1 MRNPSSTG
9 GLSSAPVEPP
19 LALGDDR
26 PSAVAAGLAG
36 HGHHPLHERG
46 LVVGDASALP
56 VRAPRLAQCSAR
68 PPLRDHQPL
77 LHLLDR
83 TGRRDR
89 LRRVPRPL
97 PMRLALSSQSSRL
110 GAELFQDRASGMGP
124 THICGGYLPVPWAR
138 TAPPAHPPPPTGS
151 GYQQRK
157 HAFWRALHYRP
168 AREVDRFPTPA
179 RRTFVQDG
187 PEAASVRSD
196 WPCRNGSGL
205 MEFERSRC
213 RARAA
218 RLSSSRPTFAAS
230 PIPPDSR
237 LR

>member
-1 MRNPSSTG
+1 MRDPSSAE

-89 LRRVPRPL
+89 LRRVL
-97 PMRLALSSQSSRL
+97 N
-110 GAELFQDRASGMGP
+110 
-124 THICGGYLPVPWAR
+124 R
-138 TAPPAHPPPPTGS
+138 TGIF
-151 GYQQRK
+151 G
-157 HAFWRALHYRP
+157 
-168 AREVDRFPTPA
+168 
-179 RRTFVQDG
+179 
-187 PEAASVRSD
+187 D
-196 WPCRNGSGL
+196 W
-205 MEFERSRC
+205 
-213 RARAA
+213 
-218 RLSSSRPTFAAS
+218 
-230 PIPPDSR
+230 IH
-237 LR
+237 